1 MDEPHVSL
9 SPSSPQSIEVIRD
22 FLQTHHS
29 GVLATADSAAMPH
42 AAVIFFSTDDNFRLL
57 FATKTETQK
66 NKNLEQNE
74 QVALATYDE
83 AAQTGVQ
90 ITGRVETVTDPDE
103 RQQAL
108 SNMYRFSE
116 TTSRATLPPIEK
128 LFAGDY
134 TAFKIIPLVIKMGIF
149 LRPDSESNE
158 DMYETLTFTS

>member
-1 MDEPHVSL
+1 MDEPNISL
-9 SPSSPQSIEVIRD
+9 SPSSPQSIELIRD
-22 FLQTHHS
+22 FLQARHS
-29 GVLATADSAAMPH
+29 GVLATADRAAMPH
-42 AAVIFFSTDDNFRLL
+42 AAVIFFSADDNFRVL

-66 NKNLEQNE
+66 GKNLEQNE
-74 QVALATYDE
+74 QVALASYDE
-83 AAQTGVQ
+83 ATQTSIQ
-90 ITGRVETVTDPDE
+90 ITGRVEVVTNSEE

-108 SNMYRFSE
+108 NNLYHFSE

-134 TAFKIIPLVIKMGIF
+134 TAFKIIPLVIKMGVF